1 MFLLALGRI
10 LVVALSFLSQTEC
23 TSDPRSRIARRQAHH
38 RPKSIINSSFRSAN
52 GTKLPSNL
60 RTKVYVQP
68 RIKSLDGLTNRGIM
82 GERVMNQCASE
93 TGEFHHS
100 HCQHKR
106 DIVGSFRTYI
116 IWCQELQP
124 TSTYTGVRF
133 PAAATAMAT
142 VMDPVHDDQSLYAE
156 IGICAADEVCVD
168 SLYASTWRSD
178 LVLTANCV
186 NVKYFKEKFTEEDLA
201 DGDYEDQGREDGEDE
216 GGSSSGG
223 LDGRTASVV
232 VTQDDEQTPQ
242 QVHGI
247 DVSLY
252 DISEDGSSS
261 GLGSEDD
268 AAAAAAAGSKLQ
280 QEKNCTD
287 CFELRTSR
295 AFLPSASPKQ
305 TGDLELE
312 VSLIS
317 AGSAALTGV
326 LWVALM
332 SG

>member
-1 MFLLALGRI
+1 M
-10 LVVALSFLSQTEC
+10 
-23 TSDPRSRIARRQAHH
+23 
-38 RPKSIINSSFRSAN
+38 
-52 GTKLPSNL
+52 
-60 RTKVYVQP
+60 
-68 RIKSLDGLTNRGIM
+68 
-82 GERVMNQCASE
+82 
-93 TGEFHHS
+93 
-100 HCQHKR
+100 
-106 DIVGSFRTYI
+106 
-116 IWCQELQP
+116 
-124 TSTYTGVRF
+124 
-133 PAAATAMAT
+133 
-142 VMDPVHDDQSLYAE
+142 
-156 IGICAADEVCVD
+156 
-168 SLYASTWRSD
+168 
-178 LVLTANCV
+178 LTANCV

-201 DGDYEDQGREDGEDE
+201 DGDYEDQSRDDDEDE

-223 LDGRTASVV
+223 LDGRTANVI

-252 DISEDGSSS
+252 DISEEGSSS
-261 GLGSEDD
+261 GLSSEDD
-268 AAAAAAAGSKLQ
+268 AAAGSKLQ